1 MPTFDGNRQ
10 PTVGPGQRPSGRL
23 ATIANRA
30 TTESKGAVTTVTDIV
45 TIAMIII
52 AWVLLA
58 FHRINISDV
67 LATCRDLRTE
77 KAQSL
82 SSATASRSSGFQT
95 FLAMP
100 R

>member
-1 MPTFDGNRQ
+1 MGA
-10 PTVGPGQRPSGRL
+10 RL
-23 ATIANRA
+23 LALQARG
-30 TTESKGAVTTVTDIV
+30 SRVFRGLAVTTVTGIV

-52 AWVLLA
+52 TWVLLA

-67 LATCRDLRTE
+67 LATCRDLRME
-77 KAQSL
+77 KAQSM